1 MIHAIGVQIIYNYE
15 CYVRCRSILIKSG
28 ASDLEKPSFHNHN
41 HKKGVPTYSSRQFSF
56 SIHYVLLKALKN
68 GLLKKSKGNEQ
79 HSWKSGLS
87 KQSHLSV
94 HLLAFSQGFQS
105 SLLA

>member
-1 MIHAIGVQIIYNYE
+1 MIHVIGVQIIYNYE

-79 HSWKSGLS
+79 HS
-87 KQSHLSV
+87 
-94 HLLAFSQGFQS
+94 
-105 SLLA
+105 